1 MDESDPFLKA
11 IAMITSLV
19 DTRSR
24 LGALLVGRAS
34 VDPITIEGHL

>member
-1 MDESDPFLKA
+1 MDEYDPFLKA
-11 IAMITSLV
+11 IAVITSLV

-34 VDPITIEGHL
+34 IDPITIEGHL